1 MFLQL
6 GGLPDPTSSP
16 ASQLFYW
23 LWMLF
28 VVEQWAASGMAAVSN
43 VLAFASFELQNQVR
57 QVTGYVFV
65 LSLSRPPPRAPL
77 TTSLH
82 PAERPFPHART
93 AWRGSPRAPRTSTP
107 SYRSV
112 TVDCGHLCA
121 SFLAPCPAATH
132 L

>member
-28 VVEQWAASGMAAVSN
+28 VVEQWVASGMAAVSN

-57 QVTGYVFV
+57 VRSSSDGLRTCAEP
-65 LSLSRPPPRAPL
+65 LASHSPRPAHHV
-77 TTSLH
+77 TTS
-82 PAERPFPHART
+82 
-93 AWRGSPRAPRTSTP
+93 
-107 SYRSV
+107 
-112 TVDCGHLCA
+112 C
-121 SFLAPCPAATH
+121 
-132 L
+132 